1 MPPMKEG
8 ALIRTKTGWAYRL
21 PRDPATGKREQ
32 RGGFKTRGEA
42 RAALAEAM
50 TKLRLG
56 HAYRPGMTFGE
67 LADEFFVQHVGVTER
82 TRRTL
87 REWLASGRATF
98 GNVPIE
104 RLDPRSIAA
113 WRATL
118 SPGYADKQ
126 LRALR
131 QVLNYGVRVGLLER
145 NPASTDAI
153 GKM

>member
-32 RGGFKTRGEA
+32 RGGFRTKAEA
-42 RAALAEAM
+42 RAALDDAM

-67 LADEFFVQHVGVTER
+67 LVDEFFAQYVGVTER
-82 TRRTL
+82 TRRTI
-87 REWLASGRATF
+87 REWLASAREVF
-98 GNVPIE
+98 GDVAIE
-104 RLDPRSIAA
+104 RLDGRAISA

-118 SPGYADKQ
+118 
-126 LRALR
+126 
-131 QVLNYGVRVGLLER
+131 
-145 NPASTDAI
+145 
-153 GKM
+153 